1 MKYTV
6 VFDANV
12 LYPAPLRDLLM
23 RLAVTDIFKA
33 KWSNKIHDE
42 WIRNLLKNRPDLTL
56 QQLERTK
63 TLMNSS
69 IKECLVEDYERLE
82 SAFNLPDED
91 DKHVLA
97 AAIKCGAQAIITFN
111 LKDFPQAT
119 LSNYNIEAIGP
130 DEFIQRQINLD
141 TGLVCRVL
149 KLHRMSLKA
158 PPKSSLEYLDSL
170 EKSGLVM
177 SVNILRNFA
186 DNL

>member
-1 MKYTV
+1 
-6 VFDANV
+6 
-12 LYPAPLRDLLM
+12 M
-23 RLAVTDIFKA
+23 RLAVTDSFKA
-33 KWSNKIHDE
+33 RWTDRIHDE

-69 IKECLVEDYERLE
+69 IIECLVEDYEQLE
-82 SAFNLPDED
+82 STLNLPDED

-119 LSNYNIEAIGP
+119 LSNYNIEAVGP
-130 DEFIQRQINLD
+130 DEFIQRQINTD
-141 TGLVCRVL
+141 KVLVFRVL
-149 KLHRMSLKA
+149 KTHRMSLRA

-170 EKSGLVM
+170 EKSGLVI
-177 SVNILRNFA
+177 SANILRNFA
-186 DNL
+186 DDL